1 MAKLSM
7 KKNLSS
13 MQVLKTLQ
21 VLLQGNYTMQELIQI
36 LNANEKDAIFNN
48 SVISKY
54 INTCRYCGFDIPKI
68 HNKYFVASLPF
79 GMEFENNEIDLLEN
93 IQRVVRNDMTSRSN
107 KLFDN
112 FLEKVN
118 RYSNKKISR
127 VEKDTYQFTS
137 ELFESAIRDKR
148 KIKLMLK
155 TRVEMICIPLKIV
168 ENKGKTFFHVF
179 YKTRERMIAV
189 ERVSGLEITGQKYV
203 HNFNDQ
209 VVVYSL
215 DGALATR
222 YSLRENEQ
230 LIQRERDG
238 KIVISNRGESKEIL
252 FSRLLRY
259 DKHCEILNPKVY
271 REEFKQILDDAI
283 KNYEDA

>member
-48 SVISKY
+48 SVVSKY
-54 INTCRYCGFDIPKI
+54 INTCRYCGFEIPKI

-79 GMEFENNEIDLLEN
+79 GMELNNLEIDLLEN
-93 IQRVVRNDMTSRSN
+93 FQKIVRNDMTKRYN
-107 KLFDN
+107 QLFDK
-112 FLEKVN
+112 FIEKIN
-118 RYSNKKISR
+118 RYSNKKLSR
-127 VEKDTYQFTS
+127 VEKDTYQFAA
-137 ELFESAIRDKR
+137 ELFESAAKDKR
-148 KIKLMLK
+148 KIKLMFK

-168 ENKGKTFFHVF
+168 ENKGRTFFHVF
-179 YKTRERMIAV
+179 HKTKERMIDAD
-189 ERVSGLEITGQKYV
+189 RISGIEILSQKFV
-203 HNFNDQ
+203 HNFNEQ
-209 VVVYSL
+209 VVVYTLS
-215 DGALATR
+215 GALATR

-230 LIQRERDG
+230 LIQREKDG
-238 KIVISNRGESKEIL
+238 KIVISNRGENKEIL

-259 DKHCEILNPKVY
+259 DKYCEILNPKVY
-271 REEFKQILDDAI
+271 REEFKQILDEAI